1 MRKWALTAAL
11 VGHIFAWAA
20 LLLLVFWTGFYS
32 GQSSTAVAVNSTGS
46 QSQTTLTR
54 VEAETTTESFSASVI
69 DINGLRIIPILALP
83 VALTAAA
90 AMAIVLLPT
99 RPRFGISLAW
109 TCTIAIVVFSL
120 FSASSI
126 GLFYFPAAMALIP
139 ASLLASI
146 SNSNKG
152 PATPPA

>member
-20 LLLLVFWTGFYS
+20 LLVLIFWTGFYS
-32 GQSSTAVAVNSTGS
+32 GESTTAVAVNSTGS
-46 QSQTTLTR
+46 QSQATLTF
-54 VEAETTTESFSASVI
+54 VEAETTTESLSASVV
-69 DINGLRIIPILALP
+69 DLHGLRIVPILALP

-90 AMAIVLLPT
+90 AMAVVLLTT

-120 FSASSI
+120 LSASSI

-146 SNSNKG
+146 SDANKG
-152 PATPPA
+152 SATSPT

>member
-1 MRKWALTAAL
+1 MRKWALTSAL

-20 LLLLVFWTGFYS
+20 LLFLIFWTGFYS
-32 GQSSTAVAVNSTGS
+32 GESTTTVAVNSTGS
-46 QSQTTLTR
+46 QSQATLTF
-54 VEAETTTESFSASVI
+54 VEVETTTESLSASVV
-69 DINGLRIIPILALP
+69 DIHGLRIVPILALP

-90 AMAIVLLPT
+90 AIAVVLTT

-120 FSASSI
+120 LSASSI

-146 SNSNKG
+146 SDANKG
-152 PATPPA
+152 SATPPT

>member
-20 LLLLVFWTGFYS
+20 LLVLIFWTGLYS
-32 GQSSTAVAVNSTGS
+32 GESTTAVAVNSTGS
-46 QSQTTLTR
+46 QSQATLTF
-54 VEAETTTESFSASVI
+54 VEAETTTESLSASVV
-69 DINGLRIIPILALP
+69 DLHGLRIVPILALP

-90 AMAIVLLPT
+90 AMAVVLLTT

-120 FSASSI
+120 LSASSI

-146 SNSNKG
+146 SDANKG
-152 PATPPA
+152 SATSPT

>member
-20 LLLLVFWTGFYS
+20 LLVLIFWTGLYS
-32 GQSSTAVAVNSTGS
+32 GESTTAVAVNSTGS
-46 QSQTTLTR
+46 QSQATLTF
-54 VEAETTTESFSASVI
+54 VEAETTTESLSASVV
-69 DINGLRIIPILALP
+69 DIHGLRIVPILALP

-90 AMAIVLLPT
+90 AMAVVLLTT

-120 FSASSI
+120 LSASSI

-146 SNSNKG
+146 SDANKG
-152 PATPPA
+152 SATSPT